1 MTCAENAE
9 CLECLM
15 ISKTDDLVDWVKE
28 LVVRNRF
35 PLHEVAEMFWGIS
48 FGSMQN
54 ILKDKYE
61 HV

>member
-1 MTCAENAE
+1 
-9 CLECLM
+9 M